1 MLGLISVRTLKLVD
15 CVALRLPTV
24 AQRTAPTI
32 LPYTAYR
39 VGATPEE
46 ILTVLVEQP
55 ERGQLTSSFARDAR
69 ARGHRLTITTTANH
83 FASFGPLRLVS
94 LGLWLPVNGC
104 RSMREMQAARADGP
118 FAGRAIHKAQTSPS
132 SALGPPSLGGS

>member
-15 CVALRLPTV
+15 CVALRLPTA

-55 ERGQLTSSFARDAR
+55 ERGQLTSSFARYAR

-83 FASFGPLRLVS
+83 FASCGP
-94 LGLWLPVNGC
+94 
-104 RSMREMQAARADGP
+104 
-118 FAGRAIHKAQTSPS
+118 
-132 SALGPPSLGGS
+132 